1 MKINA
6 FLPMK
11 MVNERFPNKNIID
24 FQGMPLFNHILKTIS
39 GIEIIDFVD
48 VFASTDEYKEYLVVS
63 DTRIRFVKRNKNL
76 DSSDTSISNVIHEY
90 CNNSDADLI
99 LMLHATSPMLEKN
112 TILKCLDSVIT
123 GNFDSAATMIAIQ
136 EFAYFNDSPI
146 NFDPTQPLP
155 RLQDIQPIFV
165 EQNGLWVFKR
175 VEFLNQR
182 KRVFGKTYFH
192 IVDGTEAT
200 DIDFKSDLDY
210 LKYSTKDNSERNG

>member
-1 MKINA
+1 
-6 FLPMK
+6 
-11 MVNERFPNKNIID
+11 
-24 FQGMPLFNHILKTIS
+24 
-39 GIEIIDFVD
+39 
-48 VFASTDEYKEYLVVS
+48 
-63 DTRIRFVKRNKNL
+63 
-76 DSSDTSISNVIHEY
+76 
-90 CNNSDADLI
+90 
-99 LMLHATSPMLEKN
+99 
-112 TILKCLDSVIT
+112 
-123 GNFDSAATMIAIQ
+123 MIAVQ

-192 IVDGTEAT
+192 VIGGTEAT